1 MMSRSGQTI
10 MARNF
15 DDVTF
20 GTDYHTA
27 HSVLEGMLWQNEAVA
42 FSIHSFSNLKK
53 FQHSAA

>member
-1 MMSRSGQTI
+1 